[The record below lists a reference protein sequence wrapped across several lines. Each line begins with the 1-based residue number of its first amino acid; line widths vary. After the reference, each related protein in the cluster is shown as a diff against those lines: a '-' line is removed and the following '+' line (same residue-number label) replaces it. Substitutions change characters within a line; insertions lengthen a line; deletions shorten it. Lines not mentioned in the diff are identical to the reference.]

1 MKNAA
6 SRSPDS
12 PLMGAM
18 LKPSRMLP
26 TASEF
31 DNLCRTA
38 TRNAPQHLR
47 AAIDSTRRRSGL
59 GPLWPELRSA
69 DAAAGYVVVVGACC
83 PGRSSPVTVATDGL
97 HIPEEIA
104 ATAFD
109 HTLRCIKAKASEVVL
124 EAGHGGD
131 TLASTADGTLEF
143 LRGIGTN
150 LMMVARV
157 KASRMNA
164 EMLAHAMAGKLGLSV
179 SMLPR
184 RMEVVKRN
192 GRSVRLIHEVDLK
205 AVAALWRPA
214 DHGRACY
221 PAARAYA
228 AFEHDKAGVR
238 RAMRRAGI
246 EANTA
251 MLKAGWAD

>member
-1 MKNAA
+1 MRHVYTPGCSIDYLWRNAEHHA
-6 SRSPDS
+6 DHQARV
-12 PLMGAM
+12 
-18 LKPSRMLP
+18 
-26 TASEF
+26 
-31 DNLCRTA
+31 A
-38 TRNAPQHLR
+38 TRNAPAR
-47 AAIDSTRRRSGL
+47 IKRGIDRTRMRNGL
-59 GPLWPELRSA
+59 NPLWPELRST
-69 DAAAGYVVVVGACC
+69 DASTGYIVIVGACA
-83 PGRSSPVTVATDGL
+83 PGRSSPVTAATDGL
-97 HIPEEIA
+97 HIPEEILP
-104 ATAFD
+104 TAFD
-109 HTLRCIKAKASEVVL
+109 HSLRCIKARATEVVM

-131 TLASTADGTLEF
+131 VLASTADGTLQF
-143 LRGIGTN
+143 MSGAGTG
-150 LMMVARV
+150 LMMIGRV

-164 EMLAHAMAGKLGLSV
+164 EMLAHALAGKLGLSV

-221 PAARAYA
+221 SAARAYA

-238 RAMRRAGI
+238 RVMRRAGI

-251 MLKAGWAD
+251 MLKAGWVD